1 MKLLWAVSTVGTGH
15 VYRNVEIAREL
26 RSLLGPLEVTWVSGG
41 PAAEALSHEGA
52 CLDLL
57 PVVPIPV
64 RDGWLDVITFA
75 RNWLGCDRQSYS
87 VSREI
92 ITRQRPDA
100 VLADEVPSFALA
112 ARDFGLP
119 AVYLTD
125 LLAFDFA
132 RPFWRSAVF
141 NLILALGGWMI
152 DRAVRRA
159 YEKLDLIV
167 LLNHIGSVPASWR
180 RWASMHCLITAPVA
194 RKTDALAL
202 SRDQVRRE
210 LGLTPAHR
218 LIVVTVGGSDMGRHL
233 VRTAG
238 QAFAIIKQA
247 MPEAALLVVLGSMI
261 EAEACGVAPGDGV
274 TIRQYEPDLV
284 SYLAASDLVICNSG
298 LSTLTEIALRAKVP
312 TITSPIGS
320 HWEQEANARAAAASG
335 YAVKIDRAR
344 LNPRT
349 LAQAAIGILTDAGRS
364 QRMVEAARA
373 IEDADAAS
381 IAAKGIADLL
391 SRHSGGIRYAGLVN
405 ERCLDNER
413 SEVGTNIAKKP

>member
-15 VYRNVEIAREL
+15 VYRDIEIAHEL

-41 PAAEALSHEGA
+41 PAAEVLLHEGQ

-75 RNWLGCDRQSYS
+75 RNWLSCDRQSHS
-87 VSREI
+87 ISRQMIARIE
-92 ITRQRPDA
+92 PDA
-100 VLADEVPSFALA
+100 VLADEAPSFALA

-119 AVYLTD
+119 AIYLTD
-125 LLAFDFA
+125 LLAFDLA
-132 RPFWRSAVF
+132 RPLWRNLVF
-141 NLILALGGWMI
+141 NIILVFGGWTI
-152 DRAVRRA
+152 DRAIRRA
-159 YEKLDLIV
+159 YEDLDLII
-167 LLNHIGSVPASWR
+167 LLNDVESLPAGWQ
-180 RWASMHCLITAPVA
+180 RWASRHCLITAPVA
-194 RKTDALAL
+194 RKTDALTL

-210 LGLTPAHR
+210 LGLTPAAR

-238 QAFAIIKQA
+238 QAFPTIKQA
-247 MPEAALLVVLGSMI
+247 VPEAALLVVLGPVI
-261 EAEACGVAPGDGV
+261 EAESCGVAPGDGV
-274 TIRQYEPDLV
+274 IIRQYEPDLI
-284 SYLAASDLVICNSG
+284 SYLAASDLVICTSG

-344 LNPRT
+344 LNPKT
-349 LAQAAIGILTDAGRS
+349 LAQTAIGILTDAERS
-364 QRMVEAARA
+364 RRMVQAARA
-373 IEDADAAS
+373 IEDRDAAS
-381 IAAKGIADLL
+381 VAAKGIADLL
-391 SRHSGGIRYAGLVN
+391 LRHGGGIRYAGLVD
-405 ERCLDNER
+405 ERSLDNER
-413 SEVGTNIAKKP
+413 GEMGTDIANKR